1 MNARIL
7 ALDTATE
14 ACSVA
19 LLDGERCEARYEE
32 IGRGHAERIL
42 PMVREVL
49 AAGDCE
55 LKDVDAIAVGR
66 GPGAFTGVRIAISI
80 AQGLAFGADKP
91 VVLVSD
97 LAAVAQRAVN
107 EAGAGRVIA
116 ALDARMGEVYWG
128 LYARGARGLVELME
142 QEHVSSPDRVA
153 LPADGSWQGA
163 GSGWQLEELRNR
175 SAGGTAAQA
184 LHPRLLPRAREIAD
198 LGRAAFERGESVPPH
213 QALPV
218 YLRDDVAVP
227 LSQRSKK

>member
-1 MNARIL
+1 MRIL

-19 LLDGERCEARYEE
+19 LLDGERCESRYEE

-42 PMVREVL
+42 PMVQEVL
-49 AAGDCE
+49 AAAGVA
-55 LKDVDAIAVGR
+55 LRDVDAIAVGR
-66 GPGAFTGVRIAISI
+66 GPGAFTGVRIAISV

-91 VVLVSD
+91 VVLISD

-107 EAGAGRVIA
+107 EAGAQQVVA

-128 LYARGARGLVELME
+128 IYERGPRGLVELTG
-142 QEHVSSPDRVA
+142 QEHVGSPDRVA
-153 LPADGSWQGA
+153 LPADASWHGA
-163 GSGWQLEELRNR
+163 GSGWQLEALRNR
-175 SAGGTAAQA
+175 AFDGGTVAQ
-184 LHPRLLPRAREIAD
+184 RLLPQLFPRAQEIAGH
-198 LGRAAFERGESVPPH
+198 GRAAFERGEAVPAQ

-227 LSQRSKK
+227 LSQRGKR

>member
-1 MNARIL
+1 MRIL

-80 AQGLAFGADKP
+80 AQGLAFGTDKP

-107 EAGAGRVIA
+107 EAGAGRVVA
-116 ALDARMGEVYWG
+116 AFDARMGEVYWA
-128 LYARGARGLVELME
+128 LYARGARGLVELIE
-142 QEHVSSPDRVA
+142 QEHVSSPGRVA
-153 LPADGSWQGA
+153 LPEDGSWQGA
-163 GSGWQLEELRNR
+163 GSGWDVEGLRNR
-175 SAGGTAAQA
+175 ALAGGTAAQA

-198 LGRAAFERGESVPPH
+198 LGRAAFERGEAVPP
-213 QALPV
+213 QRALPV
-218 YLRDDVAVP
+218 YLRDNVAVP